1 MSLPDTGTAT
11 LVEAKSETVTALL
24 DPAFGFFVWA
34 VHFLVIYIAT
44 AVACSLA
51 LVMGR
56 AHTHSIFVASLVF
69 VTVAAMAVSALHL
82 YRRFADQRGNSA
94 LRFRMVIT
102 LGCDEIAIVAIAWQL
117 FAVLLVP
124 LCV

>member
-1 MSLPDTGTAT
+1 
-11 LVEAKSETVTALL
+11 
-24 DPAFGFFVWA
+24 
-34 VHFLVIYIAT
+34 
-44 AVACSLA
+44 
-51 LVMGR
+51 
-56 AHTHSIFVASLVF
+56 
-69 VTVAAMAVSALHL
+69 MAVSALHL

-102 LGCDEIAIVAIAWQL
+102 LGCDAIAIVAIAWQL

>member
-1 MSLPDTGTAT
+1 MSLPDTDNVA
-11 LVEAKSETVTALL
+11 LVESKPETVTSLL

-44 AVACSLA
+44 AVACSLQFVTA
-51 LVMGR
+51 SAR
-56 AHTHSIFVASLVF
+56 THSIFVVSLVL
-69 VTVAAMAVSALHL
+69 VTVAAMAISALHL
-82 YRRFADQRGNSA
+82 YRRFADQRGKPA
-94 LRFRMVIT
+94 LRFRMVLT
-102 LGCDEIAIVAIAWQL
+102 LGCDAVAIVAIAWQL